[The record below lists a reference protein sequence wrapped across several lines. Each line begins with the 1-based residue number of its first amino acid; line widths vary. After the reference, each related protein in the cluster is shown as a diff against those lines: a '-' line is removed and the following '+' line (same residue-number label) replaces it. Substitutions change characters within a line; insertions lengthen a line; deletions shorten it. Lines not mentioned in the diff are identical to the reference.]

1 MDRSRVDS
9 DNCVSRKGESMSK
22 IVCIYPQD
30 TTTDFLRPLCD
41 HICTTFDAIEVGYD
55 TSGDDD
61 PMEIIFNAI
70 RDAEII
76 FFLGH
81 GKSTCLYASILD
93 NSELFNKDN
102 ISLLKGK
109 RLFLLACNSDQFI
122 ENFNLTD
129 AIGFGFLPTSEED
142 VERTKQYHKMDI
154 SNTNI
159 LDINSLNSGL
169 VESLIN
175 TLSQDTLR
183 DFHLFKERMI
193 FNISVEIVD
202 RLVNKAT
209 TNHRI
214 VADELYY
221 IYKDMVII

>member
-1 MDRSRVDS
+1 
-9 DNCVSRKGESMSK
+9 MSK
-22 IVCIYPQD
+22 AVCIYPQG

-41 HICTTFDAIEVGYD
+41 HICATFDAVEVGYD

-61 PMEIIFNAI
+61 PMEIIFNEI
-70 RDAEII
+70 KDAETI

-93 NSELFNKDN
+93 NVELFNKDN

-122 ENFNLTD
+122 EKFNLID

-142 VERTKQYHKMDI
+142 VCNRKSYHKMDI
-154 SNTNI
+154 SNTNV
-159 LDINSLNSGL
+159 LDIDSFNSGL
-169 VESLIN
+169 VDSLIN

-183 DFHLFKERMI
+183 DFHLFKERMK
-193 FNISVEIVD
+193 FNISVEITD
-202 RLVNKAT
+202 KLVNKTT
-209 TNHRI
+209 TNYRI

-221 IYKDMVII
+221 IYNDMVII